1 MENDPSWY
9 TQRNK
14 KDGSRSRETNM
25 AWYDRLL
32 GRAPIVDEE
41 KLNPAQ
47 YVISR
52 NEGMTIDSREVV
64 TNYRNAYE
72 QLEIVNRA
80 VNMIVD
86 DVSEIPFAIGE
97 KIVGTT
103 NVLKNIRRSKVD
115 LLINKEP
122 NPFQDVS
129 AFKRNLIIDLL
140 IDGNIFIYF
149 DGAHLYHLPADK
161 VRIYTD
167 DKTYV
172 ERYSYDN
179 SIDYSPD
186 EIIHIKE
193 NSFNSIYRGTPR
205 LKPAF
210 RTMQLLGSMR
220 DFQDNFFKNGA
231 VPGLVLKS
239 PNTLSEKIKERML
252 QAWVAR
258 YNPKSGGRRPL
269 FLDGGL
275 EVENLTEI
283 NFKELDF
290 QEGIKSNERIILE
303 AMGIPSILM
312 DGGNNANIRPN
323 HRLYY
328 LETILPIVKKVSC
341 ALERF
346 FGFSMSEDVTGIP
359 ALQPELRDQAAYYAT
374 LVNTGILSANEAREA
389 LGKEP
394 VDGFDEP
401 RVPANIAGSATN
413 PEQGGRPTEAAP
425 SEEE

>member
-1 MENDPSWY
+1 
-9 TQRNK
+9 
-14 KDGSRSRETNM
+14 M
-25 AWYDRLL
+25 AWYDRFL
-32 GRAPIVDEE
+32 GRDSEE
-41 KLNPAQ
+41 KLNPSQ

-52 NEGMTIDSREVV
+52 NEGMTVESREVV

-86 DVSEIPFAIGE
+86 DVAEIPFAVGE
-97 KIVGTT
+97 KVLGATNIV
-103 NVLKNIRRSKVD
+103 KNIRKSKVD
-115 LLINKEP
+115 LLLNKEP

-129 AFKRNLIIDLL
+129 SFKRNLIIDLL

-161 VRIYTD
+161 VTIHTD
-167 DKTYV
+167 DKTYI
-172 ERYSYDN
+172 ERFSYDN
-179 SIDYSPD
+179 SIDYSPS

-193 NSFNSIYRGTPR
+193 NSFNSIYRGVPR

-303 AMGIPSILM
+303 AMGIPPILL

-328 LETILPIVKKVSC
+328 LETVLPIVKKVSY

-346 FGFSMSEDVTGIP
+346 FGFSLNEDVTGIP

-394 VDGFDEP
+394 VAGFDEP

-413 PEQGGRPTEAAP
+413 PEQGGRPEEAAP

>member
-1 MENDPSWY
+1 
-9 TQRNK
+9 
-14 KDGSRSRETNM
+14 M
-25 AWYDRLL
+25 AWYDRFL
-32 GRAPIVDEE
+32 GRDSKE
-41 KLNPAQ
+41 KLNPSQ

-52 NEGMTIDSREVV
+52 NEGMTIDSREII

-86 DVSEIPFAIGE
+86 DVSEIPFAVGE
-97 KIVGTT
+97 KLVGTT
-103 NVLKNIRRSKVD
+103 NILKNIRRSKVD
-115 LLINKEP
+115 LLLNVEP
-122 NPFQDVS
+122 NPFQDIS
-129 AFKRNLIIDLL
+129 SFKRNLIIDLL

-161 VRIYTD
+161 VTIYSD
-167 DKTYV
+167 DKTYI
-172 ERYSYDN
+172 EKFTYDN
-179 SIDYSPD
+179 SIDYSPN

-193 NSFNSIYRGTPR
+193 NSFNSIYRGVPR
-205 LKPAF
+205 LKPAY
-210 RTMQLLGSMR
+210 RTMQLLASMR
-220 DFQDNFFKNGA
+220 NFQDNFFKNGA

-239 PNTLSEKIKERML
+239 PNTLSEKVKERMM
-252 QAWVAR
+252 QAWSMR
-258 YNPKSGGRRPL
+258 YNPNTGGRRPL
-269 FLDGGL
+269 ILDGGL
-275 EVENLTEI
+275 EVDPLTDV

-290 QEGIKSNERIILE
+290 AESIKANERIILE
-303 AMGIPSILM
+303 AMGIPPILL

-328 LETILPIVKKVSC
+328 LETVLPVVKKLGY

-346 FGFSMSEDVTGIP
+346 FGFSLNEDVTGIP

-394 VDGFDEP
+394 VAGFDEP
-401 RVPANIAGSATN
+401 RVPANIAGSAVN
-413 PEQGGRPTEAAP
+413 PEQGGRPQEAAP

>member
-1 MENDPSWY
+1 
-9 TQRNK
+9 
-14 KDGSRSRETNM
+14 M
-25 AWYDRLL
+25 AWYDFLI
-32 GRAPIVDEE
+32 GGSAETDEE
-41 KLNPAQ
+41 KLNPSQ
-47 YVISR
+47 YAISR
-52 NEGMTIDSREVV
+52 NEGLTVDTREVV
-64 TNYRNAYE
+64 TNYKNAYE

-86 DVSEIPFAIGE
+86 DVAEIPYTIGE
-97 KIVGTT
+97 KRTGTT
-103 NVLKNIRRSKVD
+103 DVVKNLRKSRVD
-115 LLINKEP
+115 LLLNTEP

-161 VRIYTD
+161 VTIHTD
-167 DKTYV
+167 DKTYISKY
-172 ERYSYDN
+172 EFDSSIEYSVN
-179 SIDYSPD
+179 

-193 NSFNSIYRGTPR
+193 NSFNSIYRGVPR
-205 LKPAF
+205 LKPAW

-220 DFQDNFFKNGA
+220 KFQDNFFRNGA

-252 QAWVAR
+252 QAWSMR
-258 YNPKSGGRRPL
+258 YNPNTGGRRPL
-269 FLDGGL
+269 ILDGGL
-275 EVENLTEI
+275 EVSPMSEI

-290 QEGIKSNERIILE
+290 QESIKANEKIILE
-303 AMGIPSILM
+303 AMGIPPILM

-328 LETILPIVKKVSC
+328 LETILPIVRKVGY
-341 ALERF
+341 AFERY
-346 FGFSMSEDVTGIP
+346 FGFKLNEDVTGIP

-374 LVNTGILSANEAREA
+374 LVNTGIISANEAREA
-389 LGKEP
+389 LGKDP

-401 RVPANIAGSATN
+401 RVPVNLAGSSVN
-413 PEQGGRPTEAAP
+413 PEEGGRPEESSP
-425 SEEE
+425 IEEE

>member
-1 MENDPSWY
+1 
-9 TQRNK
+9 
-14 KDGSRSRETNM
+14 M

-32 GRAPIVDEE
+32 GRTPETEE

-52 NEGMTIDSREVV
+52 NEGLTVDSREVV

-86 DVSEIPFAIGE
+86 DVADIPYTLGNQTPGTSN
-97 KIVGTT
+97 IV
-103 NVLKNIRRSKVD
+103 KNIRRSKVD
-115 LLINKEP
+115 ILVNREP
-122 NPFQDVS
+122 NPFQDINS
-129 AFKRNLIIDLL
+129 FKRNLIIDLM

-161 VRIYTD
+161 VRIETDAATFISKYT
-167 DKTYV
+167 Y
-172 ERYSYDN
+172 EN
-179 SIDYSPD
+179 SIDYSPS

-193 NSFNSIYRGTPR
+193 NSFNSIYRGVPR

-210 RTMQLLGSMR
+210 RTMQLLSSMR
-220 DFQDNFFKNGA
+220 TFQDNFFKNGA

-258 YNPKSGGRRPL
+258 YNPQSGGRRPL

-275 EVENLTEI
+275 TVENLTEV
-283 NFKELDF
+283 NFKDLDF

-303 AMGIPSILM
+303 AMGIPPILL

-328 LETILPIVKKVSC
+328 LETILPIVRKLGY
-341 ALERF
+341 ALERY
-346 FGFSMSEDVTGIP
+346 FGFEVSEDVTGIP

-374 LVNTGILSANEAREA
+374 LVNTGIMSPNEAREA
-389 LGKEP
+389 LGKDP

-413 PEQGGRPTEAAP
+413 PEEGGRPQEAAP